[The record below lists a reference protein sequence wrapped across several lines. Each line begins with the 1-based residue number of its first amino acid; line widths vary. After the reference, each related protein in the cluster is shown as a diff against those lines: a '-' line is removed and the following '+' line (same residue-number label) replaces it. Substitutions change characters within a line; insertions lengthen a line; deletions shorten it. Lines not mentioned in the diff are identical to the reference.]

1 MGNSEWADHRHRRS
15 IDITRQQYRV
25 ALVRQLRVG
34 LEENRQIDLRDAKHE
49 VVVAFADNRSSRLA
63 TSRWVVQRSPTSSSH
78 RTTLKW
84 TSHDAVLT
92 EGSRELADSDLF
104 RSSTHLGELV
114 AQLRRDPELM
124 RSPHGRRVN
133 VIDAPA
139 SVYHDGL
146 AYSFA
151 FSQLIDV
158 RKHAISSQK
167 RPTESAHSPTR
178 STRGWPKGFP
188 PTFAV
193 IGRATGQ
200 FGSPPSAAF
209 PDKVSSTASFL
220 IPATQRVKVS
230 LDFRRQQSR
239 SGPRDAQANVAGQ
252 RRTASPPRL
261 GTDRTGR

>member
-1 MGNSEWADHRHRRS
+1 MFGESLSHGDSVRSGGSVGNSEPVGGSPTSGNS

-49 VVVAFADNRSSRLA
+49 VVVAFADEPILPVWHDLALGGAALAHLFVAPDDFESGRL
-63 TSRWVVQRSPTSSSH
+63 TMLS
-78 RTTLKW
+78 
-84 TSHDAVLT
+84 LT

-104 RSSTHLGELV
+104 LDPQLTFGELV

-158 RKHAISSQK
+158 
-167 RPTESAHSPTR
+167 
-178 STRGWPKGFP
+178 
-188 PTFAV
+188 
-193 IGRATGQ
+193 
-200 FGSPPSAAF
+200 
-209 PDKVSSTASFL
+209 
-220 IPATQRVKVS
+220 
-230 LDFRRQQSR
+230 
-239 SGPRDAQANVAGQ
+239 
-252 RRTASPPRL
+252 
-261 GTDRTGR
+261 